1 VYRAAR
7 RRFVARRSSF
17 VIRFSEAAVTGFL
30 LGALTLVAPLLL
42 QAQSSALKRFEPT
55 LVNFL
60 MLSFLLFVVGVAGVL
75 SRRNI
80 IIIFMS
86 IELILNAVNLN
97 MIAFSRYLAINQ
109 KALGDAKIVVEPLT
123 GPVFTIFIIVVAAA
137 EAAVGL
143 GIVIA
148 MFRNRETIAIDEI
161 DLLKW

>member
-1 VYRAAR
+1 LWRVFVG
-7 RRFVARRSSF
+7 RF
-17 VIRFSEAAVTGFL
+17 
-30 LGALTLVAPLLL
+30 ALITPLVL
-42 QAQSSALKRFEPT
+42 QAQASPVKRFEPT
-55 LVNFL
+55 LINFL

-97 MIAFSRYLAINQ
+97 MIAFSRYLAMNQ
-109 KALGDAKIVVEPLT
+109 KALTDAKLIVEPLT
-123 GPVFTIFIIVVAAA
+123 GPVFTIFVIVVAAA

-148 MFRNRETIAIDEI
+148 MYRNRETIAIDEI